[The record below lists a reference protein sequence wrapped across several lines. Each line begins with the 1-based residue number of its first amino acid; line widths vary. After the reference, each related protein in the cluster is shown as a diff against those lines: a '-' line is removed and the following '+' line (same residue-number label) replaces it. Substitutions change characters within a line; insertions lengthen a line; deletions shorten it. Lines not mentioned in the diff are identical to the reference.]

1 MNDFTHLAGR
11 PPRLAHPSVLTS
23 HVSFHAEPECNISV
37 EAEELRDRVK
47 AADPFSGV
55 FKTHTA
61 TVALH
66 LSVPEQAMSQVSAR
80 QPRLRGRRW
89 GRGGAFRGCR
99 KSDSNL
105 CSEIKVTLI
114 LLRSF

>member
-1 MNDFTHLAGR
+1 MNDFTHLANR
-11 PPRLAHPSVLTS
+11 PQRLAHPSVFTS

-37 EAEELRDRVK
+37 EAEELRDRVE

-80 QPRLRGRRW
+80 QPRLQGRQW
-89 GRGGAFRGCR
+89 GRGAFRGCR

-105 CSEIKVTLI
+105 RSEIEVTLI
-114 LLRSF
+114 LLLSF